1 MSAMPLSRE
10 TFPSVRGL
18 EIFPPAA
25 CRQEDAAEDGLVYL
39 LTANLPYDDGVPL
52 ETNRHRLAMG
62 TLIESVEPA
71 LLKLR
76 KRLDFFAGGN
86 MFIHYLDPYT
96 RKAKFIGPDFFVMLN
111 VDGSYP
117 RQSWNVVKEGGHYPD
132 VIVELLS
139 ETTAQDDL
147 DTKKTFY
154 EQVFKTAEY
163 FVFDPY
169 NPDSLQG
176 WRLVKRR
183 YQALSPNSQ
192 GWLWSKKLS
201 LWLGP
206 WEGAVDPLGLEYA
219 SWLRFY
225 DAKGQLALLPKEYE
239 KREKEYERR
248 EKEHERR
255 EKEHERREKELA
267 QQQAAEAQQQAAQAR
282 LRAEQLAQ
290 RLRALGINPDDLV

>member
-1 MSAMPLSRE
+1 MSAMPLPRE
-10 TFPSVRGL
+10 TSPLVRTL
-18 EIFPPAA
+18 EIPPLGTL
-25 CRQEDAAEDGLVYL
+25 RQENSAEDGLSYL

-76 KRLDFFAGGN
+76 QRLDFFTGGN

-117 RQSWNVVKEGGHYPD
+117 RKSWNVVKEGGHYPD

-139 ETTAQDDL
+139 DTTAKEDL
-147 DTKKTFY
+147 GNKKTFY

-163 FVFDPY
+163 FVFDPF

-176 WRLVKRR
+176 WRLVKQR

-192 GWLWSKKLS
+192 GWLWSEKLS
-201 LWLGP
+201 LWLGT
-206 WEGAVDPLGLEYA
+206 WEGAVDTFRLEYGT
-219 SWLRFY
+219 WLRFY
-225 DAKGQLALLPKEYE
+225 DQNGQLALLS
-239 KREKEYERR
+239 KEYER
-248 EKEHERR
+248 H
-255 EKEHERREKELA
+255 EKELA
-267 QQQAAEAQQQAAQAR
+267 QQQAEQAQ
-282 LRAEQLAQ
+282 LRAELLAQ

>member
-1 MSAMPLSRE
+1 
-10 TFPSVRGL
+10 L
-18 EIFPPAA
+18 EIFPPVSF
-25 CRQEDAAEDGLVYL
+25 RQEDAAEDGLVYL

-62 TLIESVEPA
+62 TLIDSVGPA

-76 KRLDFFAGGN
+76 QRLDFFAGGN

-96 RKAKFIGPDFFVMLN
+96 RKAKFIGPDFFVMLK

-117 RQSWNVVKEGGHYPD
+117 RKSWNVVREGGHYPD
-132 VIVELLS
+132 VVVELLS
-139 ETTAQDDL
+139 ETTTKNDL

-206 WEGAVDPLGLEYA
+206 WEGAFDPLGLEYA

-225 DAKGQLALLPKEYE
+225 DAKGQLALLPQ
-239 KREKEYERR
+239 
-248 EKEHERR
+248 
-255 EKEHERREKELA
+255 ELA
-267 QQQAAEAQQQAAQAR
+267 QQQAAQAQQQAAQAQQQAAQAQQQAAQAQQQVKQVQQEAEQAQQQVKQVQQEAEQAR